1 MSELALTL
9 LRFGFLAL
17 LWFFVLITVS
27 VLRRDLLAPSP
38 AEVAGGT
45 SNKPPRRP
53 PRQARS
59 RARNL
64 VVTHGS
70 LEGTVLP
77 LGTAPVTIGRASD
90 NTLVVDDDYASSHHA
105 RIYPSEGRWIV
116 EDGGSTNGTWIDR
129 TRITG
134 PTLLELGSPLRIG
147 RTILEL
153 RK

>member
-17 LWFFVLITVS
+17 LWFFVLIAIVA
-27 VLRRDLLAPSP
+27 LRRDLLAPS
-38 AEVAGGT
+38 AVEIASGAT
-45 SNKPPRRP
+45 SHTPRRP
-53 PRQARS
+53 PRQAR
-59 RARNL
+59 ARNL
-64 VVTHGS
+64 VVTDGS
-70 LEGTVLP
+70 LKGTVLP
-77 LGTAPVTIGRASD
+77 LGTSTVTIGRASD
-90 NTLVVDDDYASSHHA
+90 CTLVVDDDYASSHHA
-105 RIYPSEGRWIV
+105 YLYQTEGRWLV

-147 RTILEL
+147 RTVFEL